1 MSAASMLRRM
11 AGPPTTRWRKLGVAS
26 VHAIAREP
34 VFDPKR
40 TVRSQRW
47 ASASNTG
54 AMYGVMMSVMKLT
67 RSSGPAM
74 GAGT

>member
-1 MSAASMLRRM
+1 M
-11 AGPPTTRWRKLGVAS
+11 
-26 VHAIAREP
+26 AREP
-34 VFDPKR
+34 LSEPKR
-40 TVRSQRW
+40 TVRSQRA

-67 RSSGPAM
+67 RRAPASRRSRLLLSRPAM